1 MWACIRVWVRHA
13 FGVAALALVGLSAA
27 APPAGVGTGIFVNG
41 AELSG
46 ETVRTLQQVY
56 PVPIAPGR
64 YWYDRISGAYGVEG
78 QPIGGQMIAGLAL
91 GGALRADAS
100 GGTSGV
106 FLNGRQITF
115 GEKAYLEQ
123 LCLTPVLPGRYWVLF
138 NGIGGVEGAP
148 PSFYLGQCPGLAR
161 QGGGGSGSSSRTY
174 CDGNGNCTTSGVL
187 GTITTGRY

>member
-1 MWACIRVWVRHA
+1 MRPRIRVWISH
-13 FGVAALALVGLSAA
+13 ALACGVGFFVSLSSA
-27 APPAGVGTGIFVNG
+27 APPSGASTGIVVNG
-41 AELSG
+41 AELSV
-46 ETVRTLQQVY
+46 ETVRALQQVY

-64 YWYDRISGAYGVEG
+64 YWYDRISGAYGAEG

-100 GGTSGV
+100 RGTSGV
-106 FLNGRQITF
+106 FLNGRQITL

-138 NGIGGVEGAP
+138 NGVGGVEGAAAT
-148 PSFYLGQCPGLAR
+148 FHLGQCPGLAR
-161 QGGGGSGSSSRTY
+161 QGGGSASSSRTY

-187 GTITTGRY
+187 GTITTGRF

>member
-1 MWACIRVWVRHA
+1 MYPRTRVWIPY
-13 FGVAALALVGLSAA
+13 ALAYVLCLFAGLCVA
-27 APPAGVGTGIFVNG
+27 APPSGGTTGIVVNG
-41 AELSG
+41 AELSVD
-46 ETVRTLQQVY
+46 TVRALQQVY

-78 QPIGGQMIAGLAL
+78 EPVGGQMIAGLAL

-100 GGTSGV
+100 RGTSGV
-106 FLNGRQITF
+106 FINGRQVTF

-138 NGIGGVEGAP
+138 NGVGGVEGAP
-148 PSFYLGQCPGLAR
+148 ASFYLGQCPGLAR
-161 QGGGGSGSSSRTY
+161 QGGGSGSSSRTY

-187 GTITTGRY
+187 GTITTGRF

>member
-1 MWACIRVWVRHA
+1 MWPRTRLWIRRATV
-13 FGVAALALVGLSAA
+13 GVALMVGCLSAA
-27 APPAGVGTGIFVNG
+27 APPAGGTTGIYING

-46 ETVRTLQQVY
+46 ETVRALQQIY

-100 GGTSGV
+100 RGTSGV
-106 FLNGRQITF
+106 FLNGRQITG
-115 GEKAYLEQ
+115 GEKAFLEQ

-138 NGIGGVEGAP
+138 NGVGGVEGAP
-148 PSFYLGQCPGLAR
+148 ASFWLGQCPGLAR
-161 QGGGGSGSSSRTY
+161 QGGGAGSSSRTY